1 MKTSITLLPGVLIVS
16 LISGCSNE
24 PAVSDLKPAPAQA
37 SYEVSLDAI
46 IKPGAQLPVTPPAT
60 VLASASTAPATTRP
74 TRTGSQEFGLSPIAN
89 EKGEVDLKALTS
101 ALQTFVADRMVPA
114 NSIKDLHVL
123 VDEKFLPSL
132 PAPPPGQKYVWDNR
146 LNVTLASLN

>member
-1 MKTSITLLPGVLIVS
+1 MKTSYILLPGVLIVS
-16 LISGCSNE
+16 LISGCSHE

-37 SYEVSLDAI
+37 GYEVSLDGI
-46 IKPGAQLPVTPPAT
+46 IKPGAALPVAPPPTVVASIPTAT
-60 VLASASTAPATTRP
+60 ARP
-74 TRTGSQEFGLSPIAN
+74 TRTASQEFGLAPVAN
-89 EKGEVDLKALTS
+89 EKGEVNLQALTT

-123 VDEKFLPSL
+123 VDEKFLSSL

-146 LNVTLASLN
+146 LNVTLASNN